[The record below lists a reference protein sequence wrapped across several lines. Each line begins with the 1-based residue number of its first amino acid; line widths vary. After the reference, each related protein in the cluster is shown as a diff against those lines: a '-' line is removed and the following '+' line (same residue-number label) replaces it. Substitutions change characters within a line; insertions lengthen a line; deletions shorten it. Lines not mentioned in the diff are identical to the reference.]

1 MQTTQV
7 HPQLCIA
14 DLVAV
19 QQRGGNCAN
28 IALHVLRSITEKH
41 PAYYSPEVWVS
52 GVVKAVILQSP
63 GQGVRVEARVPLPP
77 CRRRYRV
84 NNTPTSRPL
93 RPPFPQP

>member
-63 GQGVRVEARVPLPP
+63 GQGVRVDSI
-77 CRRRYRV
+77 
-84 NNTPTSRPL
+84 SRTFEL
-93 RPPFPQP
+93 RSSDKAFVSRAVR